1 MAISKILCI
10 GGCGAGY
17 PGKHLRQALDYI
29 AEPGKTGNGKWVSA
43 LNCQGDDVYGQMH
56 RTKADFGKTDK
67 RQGYHLIISFE
78 EGETDAETAFEVVG
92 KFAEEYLGKEYEALY
107 AVHDNTAHIHGHII
121 FNSVSFRDGKKYR
134 YEKGDWAK
142 KIQPVTN
149 RLCEEYG
156 LSTIEIS
163 EERASQ
169 SRRYREWADQKNG
182 KSVWADM
189 IKRDID
195 ACIIQSPTYE
205 AFLSMLSEMGYGIK
219 NAGRDGGKHLA
230 VRPMG
235 MTRFR
240 RCKSLGEDYTEEMI
254 RERIRTEDLSAYRP
268 AFKRAPKIMHCR
280 VKRYR
285 KAGMSGIQ
293 KRYFAR
299 LYRTGLLKKR
309 PYSQAWKYRDDIRKM
324 QELQEDYLF
333 LGRHK
338 ISTVKEIAD
347 LAESVKGKK
356 KKLSGEKSRIFK
368 ERARMKPLFD
378 MAEEMQELQ
387 ECENCYQ
394 RGEELFEKEHL
405 RWQALAEMLKKEG
418 YSQESLGDLKEYYRG
433 KAALVREREK
443 SAAKEIRIAE
453 RILGELRSRNPRKD
467 KQQEEMRDKGDLIPR
482 TRR

>member
-10 GGCGAGY
+10 GECGAGY

-43 LNCQGDDVYGQMH
+43 LNCQEDDVYGQMH
-56 RTKADFGKTDK
+56 RTKAGFGKTDK

-78 EGETDAETAFEVVG
+78 EGEVDAETAFEVVG
-92 KFAEEYLGKEYEALY
+92 KFAGEYLGKGYEALY
-107 AVHDNTAHIHGHII
+107 AVHDNTDHIHGHII

-163 EERASQ
+163 EERA
-169 SRRYREWADQKNG
+169 RPPRNYKEWADRRDG

-195 ACIIQSPTYE
+195 ACIIQAATYE
-205 AFLSMLSEMGYGIK
+205 AFLSMLSEMGYEVK

-235 MTRFR
+235 MARFR
-240 RCKSLGEDYTEEMI
+240 RCKSLGEDYTEGMI
-254 RERIRTEDLSAYRP
+254 RERIRTEDLSGCRA
-268 AFKRAPKIMHCR
+268 AFKGAPKIVRCK

-299 LYRTGLLKKR
+299 LYRTGLLKRR
-309 PYSQAWKYRDDIRKM
+309 PYSQAWRYRDDIRKM

-333 LGRHK
+333 LGRHR
-338 ISTVKEIAD
+338 ISTVAEIEGLAEGLGEKKKEI
-347 LAESVKGKK
+347 SR
-356 KKLSGEKSRIFK
+356 EKSGISK
-368 ERARMKPLFD
+368 ESARMKPLFD
-378 MAEEMQELQ
+378 MAEEMGGLQ

-394 RGEELFEKEHL
+394 RGEGLFEKEHL
-405 RWQALAEMLKKEG
+405 RWQALAEMLEKEG
-418 YSQESLGDLKEYYRG
+418 YSQEKLEALKEYYRG
-433 KAALVREREK
+433 KTALVREREK
-443 SAAKEIRIAE
+443 SAAKEIRIAK
-453 RILGELRSRNPRKD
+453 RILGELRSGNPQKD
-467 KQQEEMRDKGDLIPR
+467 KQKGEMRDKENFIPR

>member
-17 PGKHLRQALDYI
+17 PGKHLKQALDYI
-29 AEPGKTGNGKWVSA
+29 AQPGKTGNGKWISA
-43 LNCQGDDVYGQMH
+43 LNCQVDDVYGQMH
-56 RTKADFGKTDK
+56 RTKAGFGKTDK

-78 EGETDAETAFEVVG
+78 EGETDAGTAFEVIG
-92 KFAEEYLGKEYEALY
+92 KFAEEYLGKGYEALY

-163 EERASQ
+163 EGRASP
-169 SRRYREWADQKNG
+169 SRHYKEWADQKNG
-182 KSVWADM
+182 KTVWADM

-195 ACIIQSPTYE
+195 ACIIQSSTYG
-205 AFLSMLSEMGYGIK
+205 AFLSMLSGMGYEIK

-230 VRPMG
+230 IRPMG
-235 MTRFR
+235 MARFR

-254 RERIRTEDLSAYRP
+254 RERIRTEDLPRYRP
-268 AFKRAPKIMHCR
+268 AFKKAPKIMHCR

-338 ISTVKEIAD
+338 ISTVAEIER
-347 LAESVKGKK
+347 LAEGMEGRKRQISR
-356 KKLSGEKSRIFK
+356 EKSGIFK

-378 MAEEMQELQ
+378 MAEEMGSLQ

-394 RGEELFEKEHL
+394 RGEGLFEKEHL

-418 YSQESLGDLKEYYRG
+418 YSLESLEGLKEYYRG
-433 KAALVREREK
+433 RIALVREREK
-443 SAAKEIRIAE
+443 SVAKEMRTAK
-453 RILGELRSRNPRKD
+453 RILEETRHGNPRKD
-467 KQQEEMRDKGDLIPR
+467 KQQEEMRDKGNFVPR